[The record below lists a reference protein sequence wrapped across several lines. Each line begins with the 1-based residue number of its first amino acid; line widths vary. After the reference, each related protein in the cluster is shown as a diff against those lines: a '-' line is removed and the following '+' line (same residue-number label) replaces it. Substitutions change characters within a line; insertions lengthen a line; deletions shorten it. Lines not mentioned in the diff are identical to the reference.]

1 MWPFIKP
8 IRLIRYLIAL
18 RVNTSLVRLPRCLSA
33 ELSLVLG
40 TLIANRLPTREAQL
54 WHKALAPWAECGG
67 LAFVGHKKADKVPEA
82 TWPVE
87 AVFFAYPGKRYYG
100 SGEPVLWELKLL
112 GDSADHGF
120 FLETFLPALEEAG
133 SMSEPQ
139 WRRQHGLWGHFDI
152 QAIYA
157 ARGPRWEPF
166 VRDGRLDVQYRP
178 DHDQWA
184 DGLSFSTRQE
194 RTFDSL
200 IWLTP
205 FDLGG
210 EKQSRTLTRDQVPTL
225 HGILQALI
233 ARMSQLLPGKHHAP
247 DDIWKVLDME
257 TRAAFE
263 AVAEQAKRIPI
274 HHAAFNVPPKPWPGR
289 WIGTQTFPSIPHPLI
304 PYLELAS
311 ILHVGKQTHLG
322 CGTFTIG

>member
-8 IRLIRYLIAL
+8 IRLIRYLIVL
-18 RVNTSLVRLPRCLSA
+18 RINTSLVRLPRCLTA

-40 TLIANRLPTREAQL
+40 TLIANRLPTREAQP
-54 WHKALAPWAECGG
+54 WHKALAPWEECGG
-67 LAFVGHKKADKVPEA
+67 LAFVGHKKADRVPEA
-82 TWPVE
+82 SWPVE

-100 SGEPVLWELKLL
+100 QGEPVLWELKLL

-133 SMSEPQ
+133 SPSEPR
-139 WRRQHGLWGHFDI
+139 WRGQHGLWGHFDV

-178 DHDQWA
+178 SPDQWA
-184 DGLSFSTRQE
+184 DGLSFSMRQE
-194 RTFDSL
+194 RVFDSL
-200 IWLTP
+200 TWLTP

-210 EKQSRTLTRDQVPTL
+210 KKQGRTITRDQTPTL
-225 HGILQALI
+225 YGILEALI
-233 ARMSQLLPGKHHAP
+233 ARMSQLLPGKHHTP
-247 DDIWKVLDME
+247 DDVWKVLDPE

-263 AVAEQAKRIPI
+263 TVAEQAKRIPV
-274 HHAAFNVPPKPWPGR
+274 HHAAFEVPPKPWPGR
-289 WIGTQTFPSIPHPLI
+289 WIGTQVFPSIPHPLI

-311 ILHVGKQTHLG
+311 ILHIGKQTHFG

>member
-8 IRLIRYLIAL
+8 LRLIRYLIVL
-18 RVNTSLVRLPRCLSA
+18 QVNAPLVRLPRCLPA

-40 TLIANRLPTREAQL
+40 TLIANRLPTREAQP
-54 WHKALAPWAECGG
+54 WRKALAPWEECGG
-67 LAFVGHKKADKVPEA
+67 LSFVGRKKVRVPEV

-87 AVFFAYPGKRYYG
+87 VVFFAYPGKRYYG
-100 SGEPVLWELKLL
+100 LGEPVLWELKLL

-120 FLETFLPALEEAG
+120 FLETLLPALEEAG
-133 SMSEPQ
+133 SVSEPQ
-139 WRRQHGLWGHFDI
+139 WCRQHGLWGHFDI

-157 ARGPRWEPF
+157 ARGPLWEPF

-178 DHDQWA
+178 SPDQWA

-194 RTFDSL
+194 RIFDSL
-200 IWLTP
+200 TWLTP

-210 EKQSRTLTRDQVPTL
+210 KKQGRRITPDQVPTL
-225 HGILQALI
+225 HGILQALT

-247 DDIWKVLDME
+247 DDVWKVLDTE

-274 HHAAFNVPPKPWPGR
+274 HHAAFKSPPQPWPGR
-289 WIGTQTFPSIPHPLI
+289 WIGTQAFPSIPHPLI

-311 ILHVGKQTHLG
+311 ILHVGKQTHFG